1 MDFFLILKILVFGL
15 PIKKGEL
22 TALFGDILNF
32 FRLLF
37 LLTKK
42 IVFQFI
48 FNGVLLVLPRVF
60 DQSGIN
66 PILVA
71 VKTG

>member
-1 MDFFLILKILVFGL
+1 MDFFLILDILVLGL
-15 PIKKGEL
+15 PIKEGKL

-32 FRLLF
+32 FRRLF

-48 FNGVLLVLPRVF
+48 FNEVMLVLPCVL

-71 VKTG
+71 VYTG